1 MIIGVPKEI
10 KDYEYRVSL
19 TPDGARVLLQAG
31 HRVVVEPSAGQGSGF
46 SDDAYRQAGVQV
58 AGSKAEVFQ
67 QADLIVKVKEPQLS
81 ECVLFRPG
89 QVLFTYLHLAS
100 LPDLTK
106 ALVAADITAIAYETV
121 EARDHSLPMLRPMS
135 EIAGRLAVQIGAH
148 YLGTV
153 QGGRGLLLA
162 GVPGVPPAHVV
173 VLGAGVVG
181 TSAVRIAV
189 GMGARVTVINL
200 DLDRLRF
207 LDDLYGGRI
216 ATCAAT
222 ESAIERAVVDADL
235 VIGAV
240 LVPGARAPKVVSR
253 ALVKKM
259 KPGSVIVDV
268 AVDQGGCCETT
279 RPTTHSDPVYV
290 VDGVL
295 HYCVTN
301 MPGIVPH
308 TSTLALTN
316 TTLPYIVRLAS
327 EGVEKAIRSDPGLA
341 KGGER
346 DERQNYLPRCGRCI
360 RLAFYPR
367 DVRQSGFPFSVL
379 PGRGVAQP
387 GSALRSGR
395 RGRRFKSSRPDQTAL
410 RATPHLEYVRDI
422 CPPGTIQ
429 TQPA

>member
-81 ECVLFRPG
+81 ECALFRPG

-162 GVPGVPPAHVV
+162 GVPGVPPAHVA

-222 ESAIERAVVDADL
+222 ASAIERAVVDADL

-341 KGGER
+341 KGV
-346 DERQNYLPRCGRCI
+346 NVMNGRITC
-360 RLAFYPR
+360 
-367 DVRQSGFPFSVL
+367 Q
-379 PGRGVAQP
+379 GVADAY
-387 GSALRSGR
+387 GLR
-395 RGRRFKSSRPDQTAL
+395 F
-410 RATPHLEYVRDI
+410 TPVM
-422 CPPGTIQ
+422 
-429 TQPA
+429 

>member
-81 ECVLFRPG
+81 ECALFRPG

-162 GVPGVPPAHVV
+162 GVPGVPPAHVA

-222 ESAIERAVVDADL
+222 ESAIERAVVEADL

-341 KGGER
+341 KGV
-346 DERQNYLPRCGRCI
+346 NVMNGRITC
-360 RLAFYPR
+360 
-367 DVRQSGFPFSVL
+367 Q
-379 PGRGVAQP
+379 GVADAH
-387 GSALRSGR
+387 GLR
-395 RGRRFKSSRPDQTAL
+395 F
-410 RATPHLEYVRDI
+410 TPVM
-422 CPPGTIQ
+422 
-429 TQPA
+429 

>member
-81 ECVLFRPG
+81 ECALFRPG

-162 GVPGVPPAHVV
+162 GVPGVPPAHVA

-222 ESAIERAVVDADL
+222 ASAIERAVVEADL

-253 ALVKKM
+253 GLVKKM

-341 KGGER
+341 KGV
-346 DERQNYLPRCGRCI
+346 NVMNGRITC
-360 RLAFYPR
+360 
-367 DVRQSGFPFSVL
+367 Q
-379 PGRGVAQP
+379 GVADAH
-387 GSALRSGR
+387 GLR
-395 RGRRFKSSRPDQTAL
+395 F
-410 RATPHLEYVRDI
+410 TPVM
-422 CPPGTIQ
+422 
-429 TQPA
+429 